1 MEPIFWWV
9 LTGVLGV
16 ASMIGLWAA
25 LKLRMTY
32 HIGRT
37 SLRIKVLGFT
47 VRRISLDDIE
57 RVDKPRRDL
66 RWIETEYWCNSFDTS
81 HRLLVVHR
89 RRGLFKRIAISPL
102 HRYEFRR
109 SLRLAAAEA
118 SEGLNE
124 SLETGE
130 IEAAMDVEDEPQSKR
145 ESVQGERV

>member
-16 ASMIGLWAA
+16 ACMIGLWAA
-25 LKLRMTY
+25 LKVRMTY

-66 RWIETEYWCNSFDTS
+66 RWVETEYWCNTFDTA

-89 RRGLFKRIAISPL
+89 RSGFFRRIAITPI

-118 SEGLNE
+118 SGE
-124 SLETGE
+124 STES
-130 IEAAMDVEDEPQSKR
+130 IEATEPESATDAEEKADSKR
-145 ESVQGERV
+145 ESVSM